1 MQYGGKKLIR
11 YSKLRGTLGVLLA
24 AAASATVLPSGARA
38 AVASDKPYV
47 LVAAPRETAARG
59 LRDYGPVAAFLTK
72 ALHHPVVYR
81 HPNGWLT
88 YELWI
93 WKDRG
98 DIYFDGPQF
107 ISWRLHYLHQTLG
120 PRVPQTQ
127 DWRLY
132 TWKGS
137 PVRNL
142 EEAATGAELCAPP
155 VPNFGTLWVTGL
167 FPNPARQPYIHN
179 MHGWKRIFKAVAD
192 HQCTLGIGPKLSLH
206 YLDPQHKKVTILRRS
221 RHFPNQGFS
230 LSAKLPEAV
239 RAAIVRALLS
249 PAGEQAMMRLRKRF
263 AHGQPLV
270 AGHAS
275 QYQNVDTGL
284 SAQWGTI
291 YASGISRYLKQDA
304 KREGFA
310 AD

>member
-1 MQYGGKKLIR
+1 MKHEKSWGAL
-11 YSKLRGTLGVLLA
+11 SALA
-24 AAASATVLPSGARA
+24 LTVASAATISVGARA
-38 AVASDKPYV
+38 SVVSTKPYL
-47 LVAAPRETAARG
+47 LVAAPRETVARG
-59 LRDYGPVAAFLTK
+59 QRDYGPVAAFLTK
-72 ALHHPVVYR
+72 VLHHPVVYK
-81 HPNGWLT
+81 HPDGWLT

-93 WKDRG
+93 WKDHG

-107 ISWRLHYLHQTLG
+107 IAWRLHYLHQTLG

-137 PVRNL
+137 PVKNL
-142 EEAATGAELCAPP
+142 EEASTGAVLCAPP
-155 VPNFGTLWVTGL
+155 VPNFGTLWVARL

-179 MHGWKRIFKAVAD
+179 MHGWKRIFKAVAN

-206 YLDPQHKKVTILRRS
+206 YLDPQHAKVTVLRRS

-230 LSAKLPEAV
+230 VSAKLPEKV

-249 PAGEQAMMRLRKRF
+249 PAGEKAMTRLRKRF
-263 AHGQPLV
+263 AHGRPLV

-275 QYQNVDTGL
+275 QYRNVDTGL
-284 SAQWGTI
+284 SAQWSTI
-291 YASGISRYLKQDA
+291 YASGIRRYLKQDA
-304 KREGFA
+304 KREGFST
-310 AD
+310 D

>member
-1 MQYGGKKLIR
+1 MKHEKSWGAARALM
-11 YSKLRGTLGVLLA
+11 A
-24 AAASATVLPSGARA
+24 AAASTATIWSGAQA
-38 AVASDKPYV
+38 AVVATKPYV

-72 ALHHPVVYR
+72 VLHHPVVYR
-81 HPNGWLT
+81 HPDGWLT

-120 PRVPQTQ
+120 PRVPQPQ

-137 PVRNL
+137 PVKSL
-142 EEAATGAELCAPP
+142 KEAATGAVLCAPP

-192 HQCTLGIGPKLSLH
+192 HQCMLGIGPKLSLH
-206 YLDPQHKKVTILRRS
+206 YLDPQHEKVTVLRRS

-230 LSAKLPEAV
+230 ISAKLPKNV

-249 PAGEQAMMRLRKRF
+249 PAGEQAMARLRKRF

-270 AGHAS
+270 AGHTS

-284 SAQWGTI
+284 AAQWGTV
-291 YASGISRYLKQDA
+291 YASGIHRYLKQDA